1 MATIPL
7 LNPSIQI
14 TPYDASENSTA
25 QPRFLLE
32 IADRHFLI
40 SSATRALVL
49 ALLSRPQNF
58 TELEQRYQA
67 ESGQFLASQE
77 LLELASKNLP
87 AALQQDAAATPRSMP
102 FTVALTFLPPGIAS
116 RITDKLAFLFSPL
129 LVKLGLLLFTIL
141 HIAVLPSAMQAAH
154 SNWTGLAS
162 VQLIGL
168 LLLSGLIHELGH
180 TSACRYY
187 RCPHGGI
194 GFGLYFIFPAWYAD
208 VSKAWRLSR
217 KQRAVVDLGG
227 VYFQALLLI
236 AIDAYA
242 LATGSEFALKLIWL
256 ITFAMLFTLNPVFK
270 FDGYWLLSDL
280 SGLHNLH
287 QQVQKS
293 CADFI
298 AKLFGKRKEKVEQQW
313 LLQTYALLS
322 IGYFS
327 YFALFLLRELNK
339 LFHKLPDDLSLAV
352 QQVAHSVDA
361 TQISVA
367 LLHLAGELLW
377 PVVLLS
383 ACFFFLDKLRRAV
396 MQVCS
401 AIFSARHANQ
411 TTA

>member
-14 TPYDASENSTA
+14 SPYDASENTA
-25 QPRFLLE
+25 SAPRFLLE
-32 IADRHFLI
+32 MADRHFLI

-58 TELEQRYQA
+58 TELEQRFQA
-67 ESGQFLASQE
+67 ESGQFLPAQE
-77 LLELASKNLP
+77 LLDLATKNLP
-87 AALQQDAAATPRSMP
+87 ASLQQDAVQAPRSLP
-102 FTVALTFLPPGIAS
+102 FTLSLTLLPTKLAT
-116 RITDKLAFLFSPL
+116 RITNHLAWLFTPL
-129 LVKLGLLLFTIL
+129 LAKICVPLFVLL
-141 HIAVLPSAMQAAH
+141 HIAVLPGALHAAH

-162 VQLIGL
+162 VQLIAL

-180 TSACRYY
+180 TSACRYFA
-187 RCPHGGI
+187 CPHGGI

-293 CADFI
+293 CADLMANLFSKRK
-298 AKLFGKRKEKVEQQW
+298 AKLQQQW
-313 LLQTYALLS
+313 VLHAYALLS

-327 YFALFLLRELNK
+327 YFALFLLREVQSL
-339 LFHKLPDDLSLAV
+339 LRKLPDSLSVAV
-352 QQVAHSVDA
+352 QQLSRSADLEQ
-361 TQISVA
+361 TGLA

-377 PVVLLS
+377 PLVLLS
-383 ACFFFLDKLRRAV
+383 ACFFFLDKLRRAAL
-396 MQVCS
+396 QVGS
-401 AIFSARHANQ
+401 AIFSARLANQ
-411 TTA
+411 TPV